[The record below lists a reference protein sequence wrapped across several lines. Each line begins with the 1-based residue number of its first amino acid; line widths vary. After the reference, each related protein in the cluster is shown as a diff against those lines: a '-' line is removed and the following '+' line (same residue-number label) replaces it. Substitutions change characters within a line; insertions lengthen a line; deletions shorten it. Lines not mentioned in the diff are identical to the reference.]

1 MSESYPYLD
10 DGEYEL
16 GFGAGKFMAK
26 TKLFFLLNANSTTR
40 MKAYPYAAHH
50 IKEKKRTRAFARL
63 RVFGGH
69 LAKLQNSLPNFRS

>member
-26 TKLFFLLNANSTTR
+26 TKLFF
-40 MKAYPYAAHH
+40 Y
-50 IKEKKRTRAFARL
+50 
-63 RVFGGH
+63 
-69 LAKLQNSLPNFRS
+69 

>member
-50 IKEKKRTRAFARL
+50 I
-63 RVFGGH
+63 H
-69 LAKLQNSLPNFRS
+69 LKNVTCFHIFKDRFQLTGDQEHKTITII